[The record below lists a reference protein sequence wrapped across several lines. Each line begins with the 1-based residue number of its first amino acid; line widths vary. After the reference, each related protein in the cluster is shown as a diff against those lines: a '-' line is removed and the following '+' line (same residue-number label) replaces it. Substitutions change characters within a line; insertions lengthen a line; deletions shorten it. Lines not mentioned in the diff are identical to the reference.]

1 MSNKIN
7 TKQRFVRCP
16 RCLNVLSE
24 PTDVPVY
31 KCGGCNATLQAKK
44 RNNSTVST
52 TSHKPDDDS
61 PGKSKVDQVFGDR
74 IQEAGS
80 SSNQQLLV
88 NSIDESDQNSDHDAA
103 NIAKNGSIDAPK
115 QKLKQLS
122 DNHEASNSSSLNQP
136 SVFSSIEEP
145 HRIVHNDP
153 RSSTELS
160 GNEDPESSPEATGH
174 IRIDQEL
181 KQNTKPDNT
190 DREQLSDNKETC
202 SSFNQQLIVD
212 SNSINNSYHNEDPES
227 SPDAIVD
234 NRIDEDY
241 NDDDSDQVFLSCRR
255 DTDFE
260 DSGSEF
266 EEALANKRI
275 VRDSE
280 CGSKSSFKSLT
291 AKKMLD
297 TKLKKPVRL
306 DEDDELSEDDNA
318 DMHRRRR
325 FNHISSIET
334 TKTEPFGG
342 YESSASSFNHRSGKV
357 KHRSTDVRSY
367 YGLNEFHQ
375 NRRHRLQ
382 MISENPKLER
392 IELLK
397 KVRELQDQLERTN
410 ISNHVLNNP
419 GRFGPR
425 MAFSGETT
433 GVNRR
438 LHGGTCH
445 HCCPQD
451 CRFSAQLP
459 RPHVCCSGPRY
470 TSGPYY
476 SPRVS
481 LPSSPIHNPLHS
493 HTESEFSAPDD
504 YRHRNDITKPF
515 HSPKKKRYVRPIA
528 NGSPWITCYRCL
540 NLLELPQS
548 FLVFHK
554 RFHSLRC
561 GACMKVLNFTLSNG
575 THVSRYYPEET
586 ITAPPSSEVED
597 YIDLN
602 GSRGGPVSCSD
613 RSFQKS
619 YSTETERNFWEFSEE
634 RRKATM
640 SRDPS
645 GSSQPS
651 CSKVLGPRKMTSEI
665 KVVHRPNGSPLH
677 RLMGYASPSKVI
689 RGSDGVKF

>member
-1 MSNKIN
+1 MMKKIN
-7 TKQRFVRCP
+7 TKPRFVRCP
-16 RCLNVLSE
+16 KCLNVLRE
-24 PTDVPVY
+24 PPDVPVY

-44 RNNSTVST
+44 RNNSTVNT

-61 PGKSKVDQVFGDR
+61 SGKSKVDQVFSDQ
-74 IQEAGS
+74 IPEAGS
-80 SSNQQLLV
+80 SSNQRLLV
-88 NSIDESDQNSDHDAA
+88 KSTDESDQNRDYDAA

-115 QKLKQLS
+115 QKLKQVY
-122 DNHEASNSSSLNQP
+122 DDHEASNSSSLIQQ
-136 SVFSSIEEP
+136 SVVNSIDEP

-190 DREQLSDNKETC
+190 DLEQLSDNKETC
-202 SSFNQQLIVD
+202 SGLLIVN

-241 NDDDSDQVFLSCRR
+241 IDNDDSDQVFLSCRR
-255 DTDFE
+255 ETDFE
-260 DSGSEF
+260 DSSSEF
-266 EEALANKRI
+266 EEALVNKRI
-275 VRDSE
+275 VRDSDG
-280 CGSKSSFKSLT
+280 GSKSSFKSLT

-297 TKLKKPVRL
+297 TKLKKPMRL
-306 DEDDELSEDDNA
+306 DENDELSEDDNA
-318 DMHRRRR
+318 DMHRRRI

-334 TKTEPFGG
+334 TKTERFGG
-342 YESSASSFNHRSGKV
+342 YESSVSSFNNRAGKV
-357 KHRSTDVRSY
+357 KHRSTDIRSY

-375 NRRHRLQ
+375 NRRHRSH
-382 MISENPKLER
+382 ISINQSSKSER

-397 KVRELQDQLERTN
+397 KVKELQDQLERTN
-410 ISNHVLNNP
+410 MSNHVLNNP
-419 GRFGPR
+419 GRFGQR

-433 GVNRR
+433 CVNRR
-438 LHGGTCH
+438 LDGGTCH

-451 CRFSAQLP
+451 RRFSAQLP
-459 RPHVCCSGPRY
+459 RSHVCCNGPRY

-481 LPSSPIHNPLHS
+481 IPSSPIHNF
-493 HTESEFSAPDD
+493 TESEFSAPDD
-504 YRHRNDITKPF
+504 YRHRNDITKSF

-554 RFHSLRC
+554 RYHSLRC
-561 GACMKVLNFTLSNG
+561 RACMKVLNFTLLNG

-586 ITAPPSSEVED
+586 IAAPPSSEVED

-602 GSRGGPVSCSD
+602 GSRAEPVSCSD
-613 RSFQKS
+613 RSFQNS
-619 YSTETERNFWEFSEE
+619 YSTETDRNFWEFSEE

-651 CSKVLGPRKMTSEI
+651 CSKVSGPRKMTSEI
-665 KVVHRPNGSPLH
+665 EAVHRPNGSPLH